1 MSLGDRLHGAKAARL
16 NETQFRQSVFA
27 PPSDLT
33 VSEWAD
39 KHRILSEGTSPE
51 PGPWRTSRVPHL
63 QEIMDALG
71 NPAVEHIVFVK
82 SSRVGATEAIN
93 NFLGYTIDQAAAN
106 TMVIHPT
113 VEEAKGW
120 SKEQVAPMLRDTPR
134 LRNRV
139 TDHESGRR
147 ESGDTIQYKEF
158 TGGNLVIMGS
168 NSASGLRR
176 RNIQNVLG
184 DERDAHAASA
194 KGGIS
199 KEGDPFELAI
209 KRTENFPIRTI
220 FEASSP
226 TIRGLSR
233 IERAY
238 AFSDQRHYYVPCP
251 HCGHM
256 QVLKWRNL
264 KYTVKS
270 DSNPETEEETDDI
283 DVVYICGE
291 ISKDGELEAG
301 CGAEITE
308 EHKAWMVRNG
318 KWVAARPGRKVR
330 GYHIWA
336 AYSLLTTWSR
346 LVSQWLRAQG
356 DDELL
361 QVFVNTVLGES
372 WSETGEHVQHDSL
385 MARRERYEAEI
396 PKRAGVLTM
405 GVDVQGDRLEY
416 STWAWGAGEE
426 SWLIKHEVLWGDPA
440 KTEVWEQLD
449 LVIGRA
455 WRHECGA
462 ELKVRSVCVD
472 TGGHYTDE
480 VYRYCKSREKYGVHA
495 VKGVSEPGRAAVGN
509 PSKKNRGKVN
519 LFPLGTEALKDTI
532 FARLKDA
539 AAGPRCMHFPW
550 VDAEYFKQL
559 TSEVAYT
566 RYVNGRPVRRYVL
579 KEHERN
585 EALDCAVYALA
596 ALIILGPV
604 RDQLGVIV
612 EAVQQG
618 KQLTQAKRGRRVRS
632 RGITR

>member
-1 MSLGDRLHGAKAARL
+1 MKSWERLGGGHATPSEEREYR
-16 NETQFRQSVFA
+16 RSIFA

-39 KHRILSEGTSPE
+39 KHRVLSEGTSPE
-51 PGPWRTSRVPHL
+51 PGPWRTSRVPYL
-63 QEIMDALG
+63 REIMDAMG
-71 NPAVEHIVFVK
+71 DPTVEHIVFMK

-106 TMVIHPT
+106 TMVVHPT
-113 VEEAKGW
+113 VDEAKGW

-139 TDHESGRR
+139 RDQDSGRR
-147 ESGDTIQYKEF
+147 ESGDTIQYKDF
-158 TGGNLVIMGS
+158 PGGCLVVMGS

-226 TIRGLSR
+226 TIKGLSR

-238 AFSDQRHYYVPCP
+238 EFSDQRRYYVPCP
-251 HCGHM
+251 HCGHE

-264 KYTVKS
+264 RYTEP
-270 DSNPETEEETDDI
+270 DPETDPENADLN
-283 DVVYICGE
+283 VVYICGE
-291 ISKDGELEAG
+291 ISKDGELKAG
-301 CGAEITE
+301 CGQEITE
-308 EHKAWMVRNG
+308 EYKAWMVQNG
-318 KWVAARPGRKVR
+318 KWIAERPGRKIR

-356 DDELL
+356 DNELL
-361 QVFVNTVLGES
+361 QVFINTVLGET
-372 WSETGEHVQHDSL
+372 WSESGEHIEHGALV
-385 MARRERYEAEI
+385 ARRERYKVEV
-396 PKRAGVLTM
+396 PKGVGVLTA

-416 STWAWGAGEE
+416 SAWGWGAGEE

-440 KTEVWEQLD
+440 TTDVWQQLD
-449 LVIGRA
+449 LVLTRV
-455 WRHECGA
+455 WMHECGA
-462 ELKVRSVCVD
+462 QLKIRSMCID
-472 TGGHYTDE
+472 TGGHHTDE
-480 VYRYCKSREKYGVHA
+480 VYRYVKPREKLGVHA
-495 VKGVSEPGRAAVGN
+495 IKGVSEPGRAAVGN

-532 FARLKDA
+532 FSRLKNTVH
-539 AAGPRCMHFPW
+539 GPRCMHFPW
-550 VDAEYFKQL
+550 VDEEYFRQL

-566 RYVNGRPVRRYVL
+566 RYVKGRPVRRYVL
-579 KEHERN
+579 KEHTRN

-612 EAVQQG
+612 EAVQKG
-618 KQLTQAKRGRRVRS
+618 KALISAKRGRRVRS
-632 RGITR
+632 RGLSI